1 VSEEEELA
9 VLVERA
15 RGGDREAADEIAR
28 RYEGRVRRAIQL
40 RLAPDLKARVDTD
53 DIFQSTFSAALGS
66 LEGIRY
72 EGEKAFVAWLTKAAE
87 HRVIQAARRHRAQ
100 KRDVGRQR
108 PLLAA
113 RDRSAALTSP
123 TQGAIRNE
131 TRGGI
136 RQAISRLQGDRRYVV
151 ELRAYEGLSF
161 RAIAERVG
169 LQDKNAARYLYR
181 SALREMGDLLD
192 AVEEV

>member
-1 VSEEEELA
+1 MLA
-9 VLVERA
+9 DLVGRA
-15 RGGDREAADEIAR
+15 RAGDREAADEIAR

-53 DIFQSTFSAALGS
+53 DVFQSTFTAALGS
-66 LEGIRY
+66 LEGIHY
-72 EGEKAFVAWLTKAAE
+72 EGEQAFVAWLTKTAE
-87 HRVIQAARRHRAQ
+87 HRVISAARRHRAE
-100 KRDVGRQR
+100 KRDVRRQR

-113 RDRSAALTSP
+113 WDRSAALTSP
-123 TQGAIRNE
+123 TQGAIRSE

-136 RQAISRLQGDRRYVV
+136 RRAIEHLQGERRRVV

-169 LQDKNAARYLYR
+169 LPDKNVARDLYR
-181 SALREMGDLLD
+181 NALKEMGDLLD
-192 AVEEV
+192 AAEEV